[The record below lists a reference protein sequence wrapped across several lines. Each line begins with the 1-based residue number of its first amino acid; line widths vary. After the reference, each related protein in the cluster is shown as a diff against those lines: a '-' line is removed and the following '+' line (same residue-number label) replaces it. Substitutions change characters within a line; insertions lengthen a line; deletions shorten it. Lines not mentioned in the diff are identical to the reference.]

1 MYVTSYADHRDCGNP
16 AVHCGG
22 SLSEHSGRAN
32 FRLHN
37 CDRYQQRQLA
47 SSSCH
52 VCHQRPSLCLLTL
65 IVVPF
70 ILQWVMAKKMSIPG
84 SCRLPNGYSIMM
96 IDAGDPVLV
105 YNPRN
110 ESTREGVVWQRDG
123 VDGVRTLQ
131 VAERYIL
138 GGRESHGLAR
148 LPKAGDQVD
157 SYFVLDTETGKL
169 TVMPSL
175 AQLEKAASQLGIQLK
190 LERAYTVYSR
200 YGLMPFVRVP
210 PFGTSL
216 ALLVLLC
223 LLARWIMQ
231 LRRFHSI
238 GSMKRVT

>member
-1 MYVTSYADHRDCGNP
+1 MQIIAIAAILLFIAAVLFLSSLVGLVFGCITATVISNVSWHRRLAMSATSALP
-16 AVHCGG
+16 
-22 SLSEHSGRAN
+22 
-32 FRLHN
+32 F
-37 CDRYQQRQLA
+37 
-47 SSSCH
+47 
-52 VCHQRPSLCLLTL
+52 CLLTL

-70 ILQWVMAKKMSIPG
+70 ILQWVVAKKMSIPG
-84 SCRLPNGYSIMM
+84 SCRLPNGYSVMM
-96 IDAGDPVLV
+96 IDAADPVLV

-110 ESTREGVVWQRDG
+110 QSTSEGVVWQRDG

-138 GGRESHGLAR
+138 GGRDSHGLAH
-148 LPKAGDQVD
+148 LAKVGDQVD

-169 TVMPSL
+169 TVMPSH

-216 ALLVLLC
+216 ALLVLLW